1 MKYFVCNFKNNLCK
15 NDIIKYNRVL
25 GEVKTNAKLIIL
37 PSDIFIPFFD
47 KKGYSVGTQDLSSF
61 IDKTVTGETTASQI
75 KSMGADYVLVGHSER
90 RIFKKEINIDFIN
103 KITSASDAGL
113 TVIYA
118 IGETKE
124 DREKG
129 DTYITLEKQISEVL
143 NNVEIKNM
151 IIAYEPVWAIGTGN
165 VPTNYEI
172 LDVIDFI
179 KDIIME
185 KYDKDL
191 PVLYG
196 GSVNKENIKTLLKL
210 KNLDGFLVGGAS
222 LNPQDVLECLTV
234 IDSFEK

>member
-15 NDIIKYNRVL
+15 NHIIKYNRVL

-47 KKGYSVGTQDLSSF
+47 KNGYSVGTQDLSSF

-234 IDSFEK
+234 IDSFKK